1 MKTTRRILSLV
12 LAMIMLLSA
21 FSVVASAREIE
32 IAQSGVTMTGG
43 EVLYLKPN
51 SNWTKDGARFAAYF
65 FGTGDGWASMET
77 CPRDAGYYKVTVP
90 TGSWTN
96 VIFCRMNPASTKN
109 DWNSKWNQSADLV
122 YDGTNNLFT
131 VASGSWD
138 GAKTTW
144 SKWSE
149 TPAPTEPP
157 VTEPEV
163 VETEP
168 EATQPEVVET
178 EPEETQ
184 PEAGTMKIYFQN
196 NWMWSDVS
204 IYYWG
209 VENAPQ
215 WPGNKMEKFGNDGTY
230 DIYVAEVPT
239 NVEGLLIN
247 GVKDDGS
254 GQLDKTPDI
263 KDAKDGNCY
272 FMLWD
277 NGNAVDF
284 KDISEILPDPTQPE
298 ETEPEETQPE
308 ETQPEETQPEET
320 QPEETQPEET
330 QPEETQPEVKV
341 EKVTGLNATDVTR
354 DSFTLTWDAIDGA
367 KKYWVY
373 VNGVIYNSTTEN
385 TITVTKRDVG
395 TEYTVF
401 ITAYVNDYITKADAA
416 ESITVTT
423 LDYEYACDV
432 TSGTYSIDVAWDA
445 VDCTKAWV
453 YIGTD
458 PENLKIYN
466 SSKTGELTITGLE
479 SNTAYYVKVTYL
491 IDGYIVE
498 DTEIFDIATT
508 ADEALFITA
517 EVVEDG
523 IAVDWNALDGATK
536 YWVTYET
543 AEKTL
548 VYSTTN
554 DEFVIPNGKEDC
566 TISVKAA
573 VNQKMVYFYSVDL

>member
-432 TSGTYSIDVAWDA
+432 TSNSYSINVAWDA